1 MGAHEGES
9 VHRPRP
15 LSRGV
20 HRRLAGGTVQLNF
33 PAPGGRPPARPS
45 ARPVPCASRLVC
57 ASVLTLALIG
67 CRASAP
73 AEVIPPDASQAV
85 VRDTA
90 VVAAAP
96 VQSPADAVM
105 NRFVDSVLAG
115 MTLED
120 KVGQL
125 TQYRGIWNET
135 GPAVEA
141 GGEAEIRAGKVGSFL
156 GVFGAAY
163 TRRLQRIAVE
173 ESPRRI
179 PLLFAHD
186 VIHGFRTIFPV
197 PLAEAASW
205 DTAAVRRAA
214 RVAAIEGTAFGL
226 HWTFA
231 PMVDIARDPRWGRIV
246 EGAGEDPF
254 LGSAMA
260 AARVRGFQ
268 GEDLSAANTMLA
280 TAKHFVAYGG
290 AEGGRDYNTVDISE
304 RTLREV
310 YLPPFR
316 AAVEA
321 GAGSVM
327 ASFNDLNGVP
337 MHAHRELINGVLRNE
352 WGWDGVLVSDYTG
365 IMELIPHRVAADSG
379 EAGALGLAAGVDVDM
394 VSTIYLRKVPAL

>member
-1 MGAHEGES
+1 MGAHEADRSAHRWLVSGLQQRRTGAMLS
-9 VHRPRP
+9 VG
-15 LSRGV
+15 LSEPAMQSLTASLV
-20 HRRLAGGTVQLNF
+20 VLLLLA
-33 PAPGGRPPARPS
+33 
-45 ARPVPCASRLVC
+45 
-57 ASVLTLALIG
+57 G
-67 CRASAP
+67 CRASVP
-73 AEVIPPDASQAV
+73 AEVDVPVSSSPQIS
-85 VRDTA
+85 DTA
-90 VVAAAP
+90 LAAVTPTRVPSDP
-96 VQSPADAVM
+96 VM
-105 NRFVDSVLAG
+105 ERFVDSVLAG

-125 TQYRGIWNET
+125 TQYRGGWGET
-135 GPAVEA
+135 GPKVES
-141 GGEAEIRAGKVGSFL
+141 GGEAEIREGKVGSFL
-156 GVFGAAY
+156 GIFGSAY
-163 TRRLQRIAVE
+163 TRQLQRIAVE

-186 VIHGFRTIFPV
+186 VIHGVRTIFPV

-214 RVAAIEGTAFGL
+214 RVAAFEGTAHGL

-231 PMVDIARDPRWGRIV
+231 PMVDIARDPRWGRVV

-268 GEDLSAANTMLA
+268 GEDLSASNTMLA

-304 RTLREV
+304 RTLREI

-321 GAGSVM
+321 GAGAVM

-337 MHAHRELINGVLRNE
+337 MHAHRELINGVLRGE
-352 WGWDGVLVSDYTG
+352 WGWDGILVSDYTG
-365 IMELIPHRVAADSG
+365 IMELIPHRVAADSS